1 LDHGSVDDT
10 AIIWD
15 VKQETPSAR
24 LKGHTGD
31 VNAANG
37 SAVITASDDDTIK
50 LWRASD
56 GAFRYADRPYR

>member
-1 LDHGSVDDT
+1 MAQV
-10 AIIWD
+10 
-15 VKQETPSAR
+15 AR

-31 VNAANG
+31 VNAARFSHDG